1 MGEAAY
7 KEPPWVELIDGK
19 TVMMSP
25 RPRID
30 HNRVI
35 RNLTRIFGDYLWNK
49 PCEVFSDGVD
59 VYLDE
64 KNHFIPDVMIV
75 CNQDIIC
82 PDAIHGAPDLVVE
95 VLSPTT
101 TNYDR
106 GTKREAYARAG
117 VTEYWIISPIGRFV
131 EVYLQR
137 NGRLVFDAAYEDV
150 PDWELDRI
158 QPDDRT
164 KIHDTIKVSLYDDLI
179 VHVHDVFYKLSG

>member
-1 MGEAAY
+1 
-7 KEPPWVELIDGK
+7 
-19 TVMMSP
+19 
-25 RPRID
+25 
-30 HNRVI
+30 
-35 RNLTRIFGDYLWNK
+35 
-49 PCEVFSDGVD
+49 
-59 VYLDE
+59 
-64 KNHFIPDVMIV
+64 MIV

-106 GTKREAYARAG
+106 GKKMEAYARAG
-117 VTEYWIISPIGRFV
+117 VKEYWIISPIGRFV